1 MKKDDVAVSSSPP
14 GTANT
19 SPALSPQAHAA
30 ATDAAIKR
38 KQKPISFQR
47 MAMIQEEIGRIDK
60 LLEALEESESKGT
73 GSEPVTQHQL
83 TTEDVIDPVVLHML
97 TVELCQLAAS
107 GDAVGARIL
116 LNGGADPNSRDYDGS
131 TLLHIACM
139 NGRLSI
145 VNLLLEFGADAS
157 LVDRDGSTP
166 LEVAEENGFADIAQ
180 TLSGYFNAD
189 QTVMPDS
196 FDGHL
201 SSTESSP
208 TSVHQPDFS
217 AVPQPMLGSLIV
229 IMVGLPGR
237 GKTMVAQ
244 QIRRYFQWN
253 GLTCS
258 VFSHQVCRRRV
269 ERAMMERFDS
279 GGGGIDVNSPAGIA
293 ELEFRVS
300 KELAQDLT
308 KYVGKTS
315 GVAILDG
322 TQTTHARRQ
331 SLLRAIRDTRRINMT
346 RVVFVEVVNNNP
358 EAIRANILRAKET
371 FANPP
376 DDFVERYYQVMAQH
390 EAVYKT
396 LNPITDCDMSY
407 IRIEDG
413 LTYSLNMIS
422 GWMPSRLAFML
433 HNLSH
438 TPVNLYLTRAG
449 EYVDMLSGR
458 IGGNSRLTRRGR
470 AYSEA
475 LFNYFTS
482 EIGPSTS
489 LTVMTSCAKRCTQ
502 TVHHFAEES
511 IKLQGPLSGATTEAE
526 QLQQHQKPDQEKV
539 VRLRCR
545 VSYFPT
551 LDDINHGDCEGQ
563 LLSDVLR
570 TMPNTLQS
578 MKADPYYAAW
588 PNGECIHQVFN
599 SRLEPHIHDIQASS
613 TPVLVCSHLN
623 LLQGLYSYFVT
634 EGDNVVAPQNA
645 FKIDIPSEHI
655 IKIRMVG
662 VNRVAERICLSDALE
677 EILKAGDLTP

>member
-1 MKKDDVAVSSSPP
+1 MSESPP
-14 GTANT
+14 LLPAAHT
-19 SPALSPQAHAA
+19 SPGLSPQAHLPAA
-30 ATDAAIKR
+30 DTSIKR

-47 MAMIQEEIGRIDK
+47 MAAIQEEIARIDK
-60 LLEALEESESKGT
+60 HLEALQESESKVMGPET
-73 GSEPVTQHQL
+73 VAQSNL

-116 LNGGADPNSRDYDGS
+116 LSGGADPNSRDYDGS

-139 NGRLSI
+139 NGHLS
-145 VNLLLEFGADAS
+145 VMNVLLEFGADAS
-157 LVDRDGSTP
+157 LVDRDGFTP
-166 LEVAEENGFADIAQ
+166 LEVAEENGFADIVQ
-180 TLSGYFNAD
+180 SLSGYFHKD
-189 QTVMPDS
+189 TTVVLNTLDS
-196 FDGHL
+196 RM
-201 SSTESSP
+201 SSP
-208 TSVHQPDFS
+208 ASSPASMHHPDFS
-217 AVPQPMLGSLIV
+217 TVPQPMIGSLIV

-253 GLTCS
+253 GLMCS
-258 VFSHQVCRRRV
+258 IFSHQAYRRRAEKAMV
-269 ERAMMERFDS
+269 ERSEGG
-279 GGGGIDVNSPAGIA
+279 GGGGIDTNSPAAAA
-293 ELEFRVS
+293 ELESRVS

-308 KYVGKTS
+308 KYVWNTS

-346 RVVFVEVVNNNP
+346 RVVFVEVLMNNP
-358 EAIRANILRAKET
+358 EAIMANILRAKET
-371 FANPP
+371 FVEPP
-376 DDFVERYYQVMAQH
+376 ADFVERYYALMAQH
-390 EAVYKT
+390 ELVYKT
-396 LNPITDCDMSY
+396 LNPITDCDTSY
-407 IRIEDG
+407 IRIEDAQ
-413 LTYSLNMIS
+413 TYSLNMIS

-433 HNLSH
+433 HNLSY
-438 TPVNLYLTRAG
+438 TPVNLYLTRSG
-449 EYVDMLSGR
+449 EYVDMLNER
-458 IGGNSRLTRRGR
+458 IGGNSRLTKRGW
-470 AYSEA
+470 AYSRA
-475 LFNYFTS
+475 LLDYFKS
-482 EIGPSTS
+482 EISPTTS

-502 TVHHFAEES
+502 TVHYFAEES
-511 IKLQGPLSGATTEAE
+511 IKLQEPPNATGNVSERK
-526 QLQQHQKPDQEKV
+526 QQQQQQQQKGLAT
-539 VRLRCR
+539 LRCR

-578 MKADPYYAAW
+578 MKADPYYTAW

-599 SRLEPHIHDIQASS
+599 SRLEPHIHDIQAST

-634 EGDNVVAPQNA
+634 EGDSVITPQNA
-645 FKIDIPSEHI
+645 LKIDIHTEYV

-662 VNRVAERICLSDALE
+662 VNRVAEWICLSDAVE
-677 EILKAGDLTP
+677 AILKAEDATS

>member
-1 MKKDDVAVSSSPP
+1 MSETSPSL

-19 SPALSPQAHAA
+19 SPALPPQSHAA
-30 ATDAAIKR
+30 AADASIKR
-38 KQKPISFQR
+38 RQKPISFQR
-47 MAMIQEEIGRIDK
+47 MAMIQEEIARVDK
-60 LLEALEESESKGT
+60 HLKALEESESKGV
-73 GSEPVTQHQL
+73 GPESITQNNNL

-116 LNGGADPNSRDYDGS
+116 LNGGANPNSRDYDGS

-139 NGRLSI
+139 NGRLSV
-145 VNLLLEFGADAS
+145 VNVLLEFGADAS
-157 LVDRDGSTP
+157 LVDRDGNTP
-166 LEVAEENGFADIAQ
+166 IEVAEENGFADVVR
-180 TLSGYFNAD
+180 TLSGYFNTD
-189 QTVMPDS
+189 QSVMLNS
-196 FDGHL
+196 FGDH
-201 SSTESSP
+201 SPSTATSP
-208 TSVHQPDFS
+208 NSMHQPDFS
-217 AVPQPMLGSLIV
+217 AVPQPMLGSLII

-258 VFSHQVCRRRV
+258 IFSHQVYRRRV
-269 ERAMMERFDS
+269 EKAMTERS
-279 GGGGIDVNSPAGIA
+279 EGNAADVNSPSGVA

-308 KYVGKTS
+308 KYVWRTS

-331 SLLRAIRDTRRINMT
+331 SLLRAIRDTKRINMT
-346 RVVFVEVVNNNP
+346 RVIFVEVVNNNP
-358 EAIRANILRAKET
+358 DAIRANILRARET
-371 FANPP
+371 FTSPP
-376 DDFVERYYQVMAQH
+376 EDFVERYYQVIAQH

-413 LTYSLNMIS
+413 QTYSLNMIS

-458 IGGNSRLTRRGR
+458 IGGNSRLTKRGR
-470 AYSEA
+470 AYRQS
-475 LFNYFTS
+475 LFDYFKN
-482 EIGPSTS
+482 EIPSMTS

-502 TVHHFAEES
+502 TMHHFAEES
-511 IKLQGPLSGATTEAE
+511 IKLQAPPGAAAAGAEGDAAAE
-526 QLQQHQKPDQEKV
+526 QLPQPENAVQ
-539 VRLRCR
+539 LRCR

-578 MKADPYYAAW
+578 MKADPYYASW

-634 EGDNVVAPQNA
+634 EDDSVVAPQNA
-645 FKIDIPSEHI
+645 FKIDIPSEHV

-662 VNRVAERICLSDALE
+662 VNRVAERVCLSDAVE
-677 EILKAGDLTP
+677 AILKAGEVTS

>member
-1 MKKDDVAVSSSPP
+1 MSESTPTP
-14 GTANT
+14 GTAHT

-30 ATDAAIKR
+30 AADAAIKR

-47 MAMIQEEIGRIDK
+47 MAMIQEEIARIDK
-60 LLEALEESESKGT
+60 HLEALEESESKGM
-73 GSEPVTQHQL
+73 GPESITQNNTL
-83 TTEDVIDPVVLHML
+83 TPEDIIDPVVLHML

-139 NGRLSI
+139 NGRLSV
-145 VNLLLEFGADAS
+145 VNILLEFGADAA
-157 LVDRDGSTP
+157 LVDRDGRTP
-166 LEVAEENGFADIAQ
+166 LEVAEENGFADVVQA
-180 TLSGYFNAD
+180 LSGYFNPDA
-189 QTVMPDS
+189 TVMPGS
-196 FDGHL
+196 FAEHM
-201 SSTESSP
+201 SSAESSP
-208 TSVHQPDFS
+208 ASMHQPDFS

-258 VFSHQVCRRRV
+258 IFSHQVCRRRV
-269 ERAMMERFDS
+269 EKTMTERPE
-279 GGGGIDVNSPAGIA
+279 GGIDVSSPAGIA
-293 ELEFRVS
+293 ELEYRVS

-308 KYVGKTS
+308 KYVWKTS

-331 SLLRAIRDTRRINMT
+331 SLLRAIRETKRINMT

-358 EAIRANILRAKET
+358 ESIKANILRARET
-371 FANPP
+371 FPDPP
-376 DDFVERYYQVMAQH
+376 ADFVDRYYAVMAQH

-413 LTYSLNMIS
+413 ETYSLNMIS

-449 EYVDMLSGR
+449 EYVDVLTGR
-458 IGGNSRLTRRGR
+458 IGGNSRLTKRGR
-470 AYSEA
+470 AYSQA
-475 LFNYFTS
+475 LLDFFKD
-482 EIGPSTS
+482 EIPPTTS

-511 IKLQGPLSGATTEAE
+511 IKLQATPTAAAAADGQATAQEAVAE
-526 QLQQHQKPDQEKV
+526 LH
-539 VRLRCR
+539 CR

-578 MKADPYYAAW
+578 MKADPYYSAW

-599 SRLEPHIHDIQASS
+599 SRLEPHIHDIQAST

-634 EGDNVVAPQNA
+634 DGDSVVAPQNA
-645 FKIDIPSEHI
+645 FKIDIPAEHV

-662 VNRVAERICLSDALE
+662 VNRVAERISLVDAVDA
-677 EILKAGDLTP
+677 IMKAGEEHA

>member
-1 MKKDDVAVSSSPP
+1 MSEASPTP
-14 GTANT
+14 GTADT
-19 SPALSPQAHAA
+19 SPALAPQPHSAA
-30 ATDAAIKR
+30 EASKKR
-38 KQKPISFQR
+38 RQKPISFQR
-47 MAMIQEEIGRIDK
+47 MAMIQEEIARIDK
-60 LLEALEESESKGT
+60 HLEALAATESKAHGT
-73 GSEPVTQHQL
+73 DATEQCSI
-83 TTEDVIDPVVLHML
+83 TTEDVIDPIVLHML

-116 LNGGADPNSRDYDGS
+116 LSGGADPNSRDYDGS

-139 NGRLSI
+139 NGRLS
-145 VNLLLEFGADAS
+145 VVLVLLEFGADVS
-157 LVDRDGSTP
+157 LLDRDGNTP
-166 LEVAEENGFADIAQ
+166 LEVADENGFGDVAQ
-180 TLSGYFNAD
+180 ALSGYAG
-189 QTVMPDS
+189 VVPDS
-196 FDGHL
+196 FSGQPT
-201 SSTESSP
+201 SSCASSP
-208 TSVHQPDFS
+208 VSMHQPDFS

-237 GKTMVAQ
+237 GKTYVAE

-253 GLTCS
+253 GLTCGI
-258 VFSHQVCRRRV
+258 FSHQACRRRV
-269 ERAMMERFDS
+269 ERAMAERADGEVDPDAS
-279 GGGGIDVNSPAGIA
+279 SPTGLA

-300 KELAQDLT
+300 RELAHDLT
-308 KYVGKTS
+308 KYIWKTS

-346 RVVFVEVVNNNP
+346 RVVFVEVVSNNKD
-358 EAIRANILRAKET
+358 AIHANILRAKEM
-371 FANPP
+371 FPNAPG
-376 DDFVERYYQVMAQH
+376 DFVERYYEVMAQH

-407 IRIEDG
+407 IRIEDAQ
-413 LTYSLNMIS
+413 TYSLNMIT

-438 TPVNLYLTRAG
+438 TPMNLYLTRAG

-458 IGGNSRLTRRGR
+458 IGGNSRLTARGR
-470 AYSEA
+470 AYSQA
-475 LFNYFTS
+475 LFEFFQR
-482 EIGPSTS
+482 EIPATTS

-502 TVHHFAEES
+502 TMHHFAEES
-511 IKLQGPLSGATTEAE
+511 IKLQATPTTAAAE
-526 QLQQHQKPDQEKV
+526 GHV
-539 VRLRCR
+539 SLRCR

-578 MKADPYYAAW
+578 MKADPYYTAW

-599 SRLEPHIHDIQASS
+599 SRLEPHIHDIQAST
-613 TPVLVCSHLN
+613 TPVLVASHLN

-634 EGDNVVAPQNA
+634 DADSVVAPQNA
-645 FKIDIPSEHI
+645 FKIDIPFEHV
-655 IKIRMVG
+655 IKIRVVG
-662 VNRVAERICLSDALE
+662 VNRVAQLVCLSDAVE
-677 EILKAGDLTP
+677 DILRREGEMSPLGNSGGGAQPVR

>member
-1 MKKDDVAVSSSPP
+1 MSETSPISASASASLAVS
-14 GTANT
+14 
-19 SPALSPQAHAA
+19 PQMHASA
-30 ATDAAIKR
+30 PDASIR
-38 KQKPISFQR
+38 RRQKPISFQR
-47 MAMIQEEIGRIDK
+47 MAMIQEEIARIDK
-60 LLEALEESESKGT
+60 HLAALEESESKGM
-73 GSEPVTQHQL
+73 GPESVAQSNL

-139 NGRLSI
+139 NGRLS
-145 VNLLLEFGADAS
+145 VMNVLLEFGADAS
-157 LVDRDGSTP
+157 LVDRDGRTP
-166 LEVAEENGFADIAQ
+166 LEVAEENGFADVVQ
-180 TLSGYFNAD
+180 TLSGYFHTD

-196 FDGHL
+196 FEGHV
-201 SSTESSP
+201 SSTASSP
-208 TSVHQPDFS
+208 ASMHAPDFS

-229 IMVGLPGR
+229 VMVGLPGR

-258 VFSHQVCRRRV
+258 IFSHQLYRRRV
-269 ERAMMERFDS
+269 EKAMTERSD
-279 GGGGIDVNSPAGIA
+279 GGGGSSNVDVNSPAGIA

-308 KYVGKTS
+308 KYVWKTS

-331 SLLRAIRDTRRINMT
+331 SLLRAIRDTKRINTT
-346 RVVFVEVVNNNP
+346 RVVFVELVLNSP
-358 EAIRANILRAKET
+358 EFIMANILRAKET
-371 FANPP
+371 FTDPP
-376 DDFVERYYQVMAQH
+376 PDFVERYYQVMAQH

-407 IRIEDG
+407 IRIEDAK
-413 LTYSLNMIS
+413 TYSLNMIS

-458 IGGNSRLTRRGR
+458 IGGNSRLTKRGR
-470 AYSEA
+470 AYSRA
-475 LFNYFTS
+475 LFNYFKS
-482 EIGPSTS
+482 EIPSTTA

-502 TVHHFAEES
+502 TVHYFAEES
-511 IKLQGPLSGATTEAE
+511 IKLQGPPNAPAAATVAE
-526 QLQQHQKPDQEKV
+526 HQPPQQQENAAE
-539 VRLRCR
+539 LHCR

-578 MKADPYYAAW
+578 MKADPYYAGW

-599 SRLEPHIHDIQASS
+599 SRLEPHIHDIQAST

-634 EGDNVVAPQNA
+634 EGDSVVAPQNA
-645 FKIDIPSEHI
+645 LQIDISSEYV

-662 VNRVAERICLSDALE
+662 VNRVAERICLSAAVE
-677 EILKAGDLTP
+677 AILHADELSPTSQ